1 MLTVLVVALVT
12 VAVYSLLFRR
22 RHRCI
27 HNDPLCRRDRPCIA
41 CYRELFDRMGETSR
55 YS

>member
-1 MLTVLVVALVT
+1 MIQ
-12 VAVYSLLFRR
+12 LLLGTFAGLAAYLYFRRR

-41 CYRELFDRMGETSR
+41 CYRELFNGIEEPHR